1 MKANTIDTD
10 DNLADQAE
18 ENTIGIISD
27 SVINALENID
37 I

>member
-1 MKANTIDTD
+1 MKVNTD
-10 DNLADQAE
+10 DNLAYQAE

-27 SVINALENID
+27 SVIYALENID